1 MLVGRFCFQFVQLFG
16 ETKEIDTLRIPTIH
30 TIYFYIKPTYVCVR
44 VCIYSFFFFL
54 LFVYYF
60 FCNLSLLFY
69 YLCRFHSP
77 SSIMKTESK
86 HLPKVNEAVNI
97 IRSAFK
103 TNKYRVLCKLYD
115 NWSKLMN
122 GNERERDSWFANAIW
137 DFVAILTVVC
147 VVKSV

>member
-16 ETKEIDTLRIPTIH
+16 ATKEIDTLRIPTIH
-30 TIYFYIKPTYVCVR
+30 TISTYVCVLLC
-44 VCIYSFFFFL
+44 VFIVFFPL

-86 HLPKVNEAVNI
+86 HLPKVIEAVNI

-103 TNKYRVLCKLYD
+103 SNKYRVLCKLHD
-115 NWSKLMN
+115 NWPKLMN
-122 GNERERDSWFANAIW
+122 GNEREREE
-137 DFVAILTVVC
+137 
-147 VVKSV
+147 

>member
-30 TIYFYIKPTYVCVR
+30 TIYLYMKPTYVCVL
-44 VCIYSFFFFL
+44 VCVFIVFSHYYLYIIFFAI
-54 LFVYYF
+54 
-60 FCNLSLLFY
+60 CRLLFY

-86 HLPKVNEAVNI
+86 HLPKVIEAVNI

-122 GNERERDSWFANAIW
+122 GNERERDSWFANAN
-137 DFVAILTVVC
+137 
-147 VVKSV
+147 S

>member
-1 MLVGRFCFQFVQLFG
+1 MCAAIMLVGRFCFQFVQLFG
-16 ETKEIDTLRIPTIH
+16 ETKEIDTLRIPTISLYE
-30 TIYFYIKPTYVCVR
+30 TYICACVS
-44 VCIYSFFFFL
+44 VCIYSFFPL

-86 HLPKVNEAVNI
+86 HLPKVIEAVNI

-115 NWSKLMN
+115 NCQSKLMN
-122 GNERERDSWFANAIW
+122 GNERERDSWFANAN
-137 DFVAILTVVC
+137 
-147 VVKSV
+147 S